1 LRGGHPRIARRSRSA
16 ARGAILAPRRAAP
29 DRRVGRGA
37 GAGLRSPA
45 AARVKASRRGL
56 VAALVI
62 LLVAIGGTTAWVVG
76 GGRGAS
82 AGPPPQFVDETSASG
97 LAHVYEGDFA
107 YVNGAYPIDVDGDGN
122 TDLAVLRNG
131 GNRLLQGLG
140 DCRFEDATAAW
151 GLDPGTRHTEAFSA
165 TWENGSGWPTLAFGN
180 YVDPVVYGD
189 ATTLDPGKW
198 CEPNELVRPASG
210 GHGFGAPLPLTP
222 SWCTLSLLFSD
233 WSGSG

>member
-1 LRGGHPRIARRSRSA
+1 
-16 ARGAILAPRRAAP
+16 
-29 DRRVGRGA
+29 
-37 GAGLRSPA
+37 
-45 AARVKASRRGL
+45 VKASRRGL

-76 GGRGAS
+76 GGRGAG
-82 AGPPPQFVDETSASG
+82 AGPPPRFVDETSASG
-97 LAHVYEGDFA
+97 LAHVYEGDFDYVA
-107 YVNGAYPIDVDGDGN
+107 GGGVAAFDCNADGRADLYIAGGQGPAELFRNDSAVGGSLRFTPLPGPVTDLAEVNGAYPIDIDGDGN

-131 GNRLLQGLG
+131 GNRLLRGLG

-165 TWENGSGWPTLAFGN
+165 TWEVGSGWPTLAFGN
-180 YVDPVVYGD
+180 YVDPVVYSD

-210 GHGFGAPLPLTP
+210 GHGFGVPISTP
-222 SWCTLSLLFSD
+222 ASSC
-233 WSGSG
+233 